1 MEYLMYNS
9 TKDLLDALRA
19 TPDTLT
25 GLLAGVTQAEAHAA
39 KGGDEGWS
47 VVEVLCH
54 LRDAEDFSLQ
64 RIKLMFEQ
72 DNPDIH
78 PYDQEKLAIER
89 DYASEDLHAALFAF
103 IRLRQREIALLESL
117 APEDWERSGNHLEIG
132 RITIFSHALHKV
144 AHDAVHCAQIARQ
157 LSQ

>member
-1 MEYLMYNS
+1 MYDS
-9 TKDLLDALRA
+9 TKDLLDALKA

-25 GLLAGVTQAEAHAA
+25 ALLTGITQEEALAA

-54 LRDAEDFSLQ
+54 LRDAEEFSL
-64 RIKLMFEQ
+64 RRVTLMRDQ
-72 DNPDIH
+72 DNPDIV

-89 DYASEDLHAALFAF
+89 NYAAEDMHAALFAF
-103 IRLRQREIALLESL
+103 IRLRQQEIALLEALS
-117 APEDWERSGNHLEIG
+117 EEGWERPGNHLEIG
-132 RITIFSHALHKV
+132 WITIFSHALHKV